1 MNVSRAT
8 PSAVSHSKV
17 IAASPVYYGWVVLF
31 AGTLGLAM
39 TVPGQTIGVSAFLDS
54 IIAELGVSRSAVSLM
69 YTLGTLGGSLLL
81 PFVGRFVDRRGPR
94 SAVIAIAS
102 IFALACVWM
111 GGVSNWLMLVIGFVL
126 IRGFGQGAL
135 SLVSMHVV
143 NLWFVRKRGL
153 AVGIA
158 GLGFAITTALFP
170 RFVIEPLLINFGWRT
185 TYVLLGGL
193 VAITILPLGALL
205 FRSHPEHYGL
215 EPDGHRL
222 DNNQRASTQEVHYTL
237 KQARG
242 TSVFWLFLA
251 AGFTIACL
259 GTGLIFH
266 HYDIM
271 LAAGLGRLEAAVI
284 FGYLGLVSGVSHLST
299 GMLLD
304 RLPPRIVL
312 ALPLLLLSS
321 NLLLAPRVNSSLLMA
336 LYGVSFGL
344 SQGMYGAIN
353 ASVYAHYFGRR
364 HLGEIKGFVTTITVA
379 GTAVGPLIFAFGKDS
394 LGSYVPVLALTA
406 IMPFAL
412 ALLAPWLRPPQTS
425 PAVTDMN
432 AL

>member
-1 MNVSRAT
+1 MKVSAT
-8 PSAVSHSKV
+8 PVSNVIHSKV
-17 IAASPVYYGWVVLF
+17 IAASPVYYGWIVLV

-39 TVPGQTIGVSAFLDS
+39 TIPGQTIGVSAFLDS
-54 IIAELGVSRSAVSLM
+54 IIAELAVSRSAVSLM
-69 YTLGTLGGSLLL
+69 YTLGTLGGSLML
-81 PFVGRFVDRRGPR
+81 PFIGRFVDRRGPR
-94 SAVIAIAS
+94 IAVIAIAS

-111 GGVSNWLMLVIGFVL
+111 GGVRNWAMLVIGFVL

-135 SLVSMHVV
+135 SLVSFHVV
-143 NLWFVRKRGL
+143 NLWFVRRRGL

-170 RFVIEPLLINFGWRT
+170 RFVIEPLLMNFGWRT
-185 TYVLLGGL
+185 AYALLGGL
-193 VAITILPLGALL
+193 VAMTILPLGALL

-215 EPDGHRL
+215 EPDGHAAT
-222 DNNQRASTQEVHYTL
+222 NAKHQEVRETHYTL
-237 KQARG
+237 RQARRTG
-242 TSVFWLFLA
+242 VFWLFLA

-271 LAAGLGRLEAAVI
+271 AAAGLGRLEAAVI

-312 ALPLLLLSS
+312 ALPLLLLGG
-321 NLLLAPRVNSSLLMA
+321 NLLLAPRVAGSLLMA
-336 LYGVSFGL
+336 VYGVSFGL
-344 SQGMYGAIN
+344 SQGMYGAIS

-379 GTAVGPLIFAFGKDS
+379 GTALGPLIFAFGKDL
-394 LGSYVPVLALTA
+394 LGSYAPVLALTA
-406 IMPFAL
+406 LLPFGL
-412 ALLAPWLRPPQTS
+412 ALLAPWLRAPQA
-425 PAVTDMN
+425 PQPHDRA
-432 AL
+432 AG